1 MDRRKEAQLG
11 EQQAKKDNHSWTS
24 FLSTIGEKTAFL
36 SKPSMATS
44 SGTSTAGGRT
54 RHTNGRRSNM
64 HTTCSLSWPA
74 IIVWMMAGMALSMG
88 LLSWMGTM
96 STTQVHLYHSSS
108 EHQIRH
114 GSSHRRGRERKV
126 SEPVELD
133 WEPPQA
139 YDRCDHVIELCA
151 PEAYEEEQN
160 QEELHEKYSVQAK
173 DFNVFFRA
181 TARLFWL
188 DFAAHQWANVSFG
201 FTQIGMTDVTLSDGS
216 ALQSKSAWT
225 WITGDQHL
233 SNFGAWKNRHE
244 EVVFSVNDFDEAA
257 IYDFHIDV
265 LRIAVSI
272 CNHALTN
279 GFSYE
284 EAHSL
289 LHSFTKRYVKTIESY
304 IGNDAALLYEI
315 TPDTATGVMKKWL
328 QHVDDKESTSKQID
342 KFTEFDSKGNRKFS
356 KDDRTR
362 LVTVSPETE
371 QKIRRAFT
379 SEQYGATMMKMGWHV
394 HEWDDDYFTI
404 LDVAARIGSGV
415 GSYGVDRYY
424 ILLKG
429 EDGLLAEDEEDGT
442 AVILDIKYEPQPA
455 VSGVLDK
462 DDVAWFANIF
472 PNEAARAVEAQRRL
486 TSYVD
491 PFTGWV
497 KLDGEVFVVRQRSPW
512 KDSFDLD
519 DLTDLDDFKEFIQQ
533 VAIATATSHTR
544 GTVAK
549 SPGQFKHVIAAVLG
563 NKSDRNLWGEAVAR
577 VALSYHQQVLRDF
590 SCFHAHVQK
599 LH

>member
-1 MDRRKEAQLG
+1 M
-11 EQQAKKDNHSWTS
+11 
-24 FLSTIGEKTAFL
+24 
-36 SKPSMATS
+36 TS
-44 SGTSTAGGRT
+44 SGTNTASNRT
-54 RHTNGRRSNM
+54 RVWTRHNNGRWSNM
-64 HTTCSLSWPA
+64 CTLSWPA
-74 IIVWMMAGMALSMG
+74 IIVWMMAGMTLSMG
-88 LLSWMGTM
+88 LLAWMGTM
-96 STTQVHLYHSSS
+96 STTHVHLYRSSS
-108 EHQIRH
+108 KHQIRH
-114 GSSHRRGRERKV
+114 GSMERKL

-151 PEAYEEEQN
+151 PQEYEEEHK
-160 QEELHEKYSVQAK
+160 EELQEKYSVQSEN
-173 DFNVFFRA
+173 FNLFFRA

-188 DFAAHQWANVSFG
+188 DFAAHQWGNVSFG
-201 FTQIGMTDVTLSDGS
+201 FTQIGMTDVTLEDGS
-216 ALQSKSAWT
+216 ELQSKSTWT

-233 SNFGAWKNRHE
+233 SNFGAWRNRNE

-272 CNHALTN
+272 CNQALTN
-279 GFSYE
+279 GFSTE

-328 QHVDDKESTSKQID
+328 KHVADKKSTSKLID
-342 KFTEFDSKGNRKFS
+342 KVTQLDSEGNRKFS
-356 KDDRTR
+356 RDDRT
-362 LVTVSPETE
+362 VTVSPETE

-404 LDVAARIGSGV
+404 LDVVARLGSGV
-415 GSYGVDRYY
+415 GSYGLDRYY
-424 ILLKG
+424 ILLNG
-429 EDGLLAEDEEDGT
+429 QDGLLADDEEDGT
-442 AVILDIKYEPQPA
+442 AVILNIKYEPEPA
-455 VSGVLDK
+455 VAGVLDN
-462 DDVAWFANIF
+462 DHAAWFANLF

-497 KLDGEVFVVRQRSPW
+497 KIDGEAF
-512 KDSFDLD
+512 L
-519 DLTDLDDFKEFIQQ
+519 
-533 VAIATATSHTR
+533 
-544 GTVAK
+544 
-549 SPGQFKHVIAAVLG
+549 
-563 NKSDRNLWGEAVAR
+563 
-577 VALSYHQQVLRDF
+577 
-590 SCFHAHVQK
+590 
-599 LH
+599 